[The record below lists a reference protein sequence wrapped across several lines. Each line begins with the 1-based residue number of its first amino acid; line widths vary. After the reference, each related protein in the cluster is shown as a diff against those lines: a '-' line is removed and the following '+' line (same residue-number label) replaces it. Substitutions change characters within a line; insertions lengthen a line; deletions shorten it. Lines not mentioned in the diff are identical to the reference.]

1 MDQPEPTSWYV
12 SRQVDLPLGHA
23 AAALDD
29 LVDQRRR
36 GVDSNSP
43 VQLTASLRALPTSSL
58 PGTAR
63 QLRGRLRLPRSR
75 RPVRVE
81 LELAP
86 WSTSRSDLGLR
97 CARPPAGR
105 SSRYWETAAA
115 TLEQLTEELVVVSG
129 PSLAPALRRAS

>member
-1 MDQPEPTSWYV
+1 MDQPEPTPWYV
-12 SRQVDLPLGHA
+12 SRRVALPLGHA

-36 GVDSNSP
+36 GGEPSASID
-43 VQLTASLRALPTSSL
+43 LTETLHAQPMWSL

-63 QLRGRLRLPRSR
+63 QLQGRLRLPRPR

-86 WSTSRSDLGLR
+86 WSTGRSELGLR
-97 CARPPAGR
+97 PARPPAGR
-105 SSRYWETAAA
+105 AAQYWETAGA
-115 TLEQLTEELVVVSG
+115 TLEQLADELVTLAG
-129 PSLAPALRRAS
+129 PATAPALRRAS

>member
-23 AAALDD
+23 AAALDH
-29 LVDQRRR
+29 LVDRRR
-36 GVDSNSP
+36 GLDSTSP
-43 VQLTASLRALPTSSL
+43 VQLTASLRALPISSL

-81 LELAP
+81 LELVP
-86 WSTSRSDLGLR
+86 WSASRSDLGLR

-105 SSRYWETAAA
+105 TSRYWETAAA
-115 TLEQLTEELVVVSG
+115 TLEQLTDELVVVAD
-129 PSLAPALRRAS
+129 PSVAPALRRAS